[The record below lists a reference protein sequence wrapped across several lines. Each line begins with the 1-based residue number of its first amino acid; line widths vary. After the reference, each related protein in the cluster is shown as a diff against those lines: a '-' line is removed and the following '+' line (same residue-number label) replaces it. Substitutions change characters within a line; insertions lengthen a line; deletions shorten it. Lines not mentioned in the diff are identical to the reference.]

1 MLLDTLL
8 STIAPHECLNCSAEG
23 KLLCI
28 SCTKLLD
35 SVPEACYRCRK
46 LSDGGKTC
54 KSCRSSSDLFIV
66 RAATIYKGL
75 AKELVWQL
83 KFQGTQAAAREIAD
97 QLVTFIPRSSEVIL
111 VPVPT
116 ATSRI
121 RRRGYDQ
128 ATLIARSLAAKTGMH
143 YSPVLRRSGQHHQL
157 GSSRTQRVTQLQS
170 AYRCIRP
177 KEVASKHIIL
187 IDDVLTTGATL
198 EAAARTIKA
207 AGAKRVS
214 GVVYAR
220 A

>member
-97 QLVTFIPRSSEVIL
+97 QLVTFIPRT
-111 VPVPT
+111 P
-116 ATSRI
+116 
-121 RRRGYDQ
+121 
-128 ATLIARSLAAKTGMH
+128 
-143 YSPVLRRSGQHHQL
+143 
-157 GSSRTQRVTQLQS
+157 
-170 AYRCIRP
+170 
-177 KEVASKHIIL
+177 
-187 IDDVLTTGATL
+187 VLTTRKGVRVVEGNGL
-198 EAAARTIKA
+198 ENRRAGNGTVGSNPTPSAKFCCPPLRT
-207 AGAKRVS
+207 AKLAER
-214 GVVYAR
+214 GVVKIHLGSASEKR
-220 A
+220 S

>member
-1 MLLDTLL
+1 MLIDTLL

-23 KLLCI
+23 KLLCD
-28 SCTKLLD
+28 SCVRLLD
-35 SVPEACYRCRK
+35 AVPEACYRCRK
-46 LSDGGKTC
+46 LSSNGKTC
-54 KSCRSSSDLFIV
+54 KSCRASTDLYIV

-83 KFQGTQAAAREIAD
+83 KFQGAQAAAREIAT
-97 QLVTFIPRSSEVIL
+97 QMAVYVPGSPEVVLI
-111 VPVPT
+111 PVPT

-128 ATLIARSLAAKTGMH
+128 ATLIARILAAETGTQ
-143 YSPVLRRSGQHHQL
+143 YCPALRRSGQHHQL
-157 GSSRTQRVTQLQS
+157 GSSRTRRVTQLQD
-170 AYRCIRP
+170 AYRCVRP
-177 KEVASKHIIL
+177 KEVAGKHVIL

-198 EAAARTIKA
+198 EAAARIIKA

-214 GVVYAR
+214 GIVYAR